1 MRKTILF
8 IIPLLFLMLCSFV
21 DPNTI
26 DVYTGDIQFVD
37 SQYSVTRLSGNI
49 EYYLDD
55 YEIIGTDNRGY
66 LFNAS
71 DDTVNGHALINGTL
85 YNIRLQA
92 RQGFEIEQEYYNNN
106 ITRTT
111 WVQYNLTP
119 DIIPS
124 QFQAPDITIM
134 LIFVVIFIAV
144 AFIVMRGIFI

>member
-1 MRKTILF
+1 MKKILIF
-8 IIPLLFLMLCSFV
+8 IPLLFLCLCSFV

-26 DVYTGDIQFVD
+26 DVYTGDIQYVG

-55 YEIIGTDNRGY
+55 YEIIGTDDRGY

-71 DDTVNGHALINGTL
+71 DDVVNGHALIGGVE

-92 RQGFEIEQEYYNNN
+92 RQGFEIEQEYVNNN

-124 QFQAPDITIM
+124 QFQAPDLTIM
-134 LIFVVIFIAV
+134 LIFILVFIAI
-144 AFIVMRGIFI
+144 AFIVMRGILT